1 MRTVAI
7 LPVKTF
13 GRAKQRLGQ
22 AFPDRPALAAAMV
35 ADVLEALAAVPS
47 LDGVIVVTAEP
58 VAARIAADMGA
69 QVVHDPA
76 ESGQSDAAARGVA
89 AALAGAGQP
98 MGGGP
103 SEAGDPGAAVAGGAD
118 VPGRRVVVGAPAER
132 VLLVPGDC
140 PALDPDEVEALLA
153 RTAPVVIVPDRHG
166 TGTNALVLAPP
177 DVMAPAFGE
186 GSFERHSGLAR
197 AAGTEPE
204 VADVKTLGLDVDTPD
219 DFAALKRALASHS
232 RGAVRTRALLDDALA
247 PPAGESASPSAS
259 ALSDARPQA
268 ESSP

>member
-58 VAARIAADMGA
+58 IAARIAAEMGA
-69 QVVHDPA
+69 Q
-76 ESGQSDAAARGVA
+76 
-89 AALAGAGQP
+89 AG
-98 MGGGP
+98 
-103 SEAGDPGAAVAGGAD
+103 
-118 VPGRRVVVGAPAER
+118 R

-140 PALDPDEVEALLA
+140 RGLDPDEVEALLA
-153 RTAPVVIVPDRHG
+153 RTARVVIVPDRHG

-177 DVMAPAFGE
+177 DVMAPA
-186 GSFERHSGLAR
+186 
-197 AAGTEPE
+197 
-204 VADVKTLGLDVDTPD
+204 
-219 DFAALKRALASHS
+219 
-232 RGAVRTRALLDDALA
+232 
-247 PPAGESASPSAS
+247 
-259 ALSDARPQA
+259 
-268 ESSP
+268 